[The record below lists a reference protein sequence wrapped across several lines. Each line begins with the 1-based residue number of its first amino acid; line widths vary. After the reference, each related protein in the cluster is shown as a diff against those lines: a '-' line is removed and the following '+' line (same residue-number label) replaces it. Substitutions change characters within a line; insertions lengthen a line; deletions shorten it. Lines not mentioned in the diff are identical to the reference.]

1 MLHTTVTARARRTR
15 CAHAQLAPTDFS
27 DTCLSAHCLRP
38 PPGRTHSPPTVA
50 LALLERSQRLPKPP
64 TPPLPRPRR
73 DPPAADRALPPQ
85 QRCLEPRPNAHSNP
99 PEETPPPDANDAT
112 AACAVRVLRR
122 CHARCGSR
130 CAQTAAPSRA
140 PSPQHCTQ
148 LHPGALTNGRHSSTN
163 FSIRCLSGEARQDN
177 AYLDNKRGAAPV
189 DKSVCHSWRLQLE
202 HEESSGEEHTGA
214 AQVAAAVEN
223 APLSMPSAS
232 TSMVR
237 PPPRVAARAR
247 LSTRPDGGRPRAAA
261 VSMRMQRKL
270 HAGGG
275 KHVRWL
281 SKRCIRPS
289 KCV

>member
-1 MLHTTVTARARRTR
+1 MHTTHSISTCGHDTSCGAVPRAHTGRYRTLCADPRSLRDGSRAPRACHALYILQISSKSCNDRKDQLFSLLTHMLHTTVTARARRTR

-50 LALLERSQRLPKPP
+50 LALLEPSQRLPKPP

-163 FSIRCLSGEARQDN
+163 FSIRCLSGEARQYN
-177 AYLDNKRGAAPV
+177 AYLDNKRGADTPVAVAPV

-202 HEESSGEEHTGA
+202 ESSGGL
-214 AQVAAAVEN
+214 AQ
-223 APLSMPSAS
+223 
-232 TSMVR
+232 
-237 PPPRVAARAR
+237 
-247 LSTRPDGGRPRAAA
+247 GR
-261 VSMRMQRKL
+261 
-270 HAGGG
+270 
-275 KHVRWL
+275 
-281 SKRCIRPS
+281 
-289 KCV
+289 